1 MKKLIVYVFIFALVV
16 SSCGTRAAQGAYTG
30 SQIGSVLGSAIG
42 GISNGWRGR
51 DIGTVVGLVGGAVVG
66 GAIGNACDN
75 AAKKKQTR
83 AYDEYED
90 DYDDDDEDDD
100 YYENDGTYQRRHT
113 ERRNYTGSLTRYSQK
128 AELCNIMF
136 YDGDDN
142 GILQGD
148 ENAEIEFEIRN
159 TSGGTIYD
167 VKPVIEEISGMK
179 HINISPSMIIESIGE
194 GKRMRY
200 TAYIKT
206 GRKIK
211 DGRATFRISVYD
223 ENNTLIAPRTEF
235 EVETRR

>member
-1 MKKLIVYVFIFALVV
+1 MKKIITYLFVFSLIV
-16 SSCGTRAAQGAYTG
+16 SGCGTRAAQGAYTG

-51 DIGTVVGLVGGAVVG
+51 DVGTVVGLVGGAVVG

-83 AYDEYED
+83 SYDEDGSYED
-90 DYDDDDEDDD
+90 VYRDAPSYS
-100 YYENDGTYQRRHT
+100 QRRT
-113 ERRNYTGSLTRYSQK
+113 ERRNDNGSLTRYQQK

-142 GILQGD
+142 GILSGS
-148 ENAEIEFEIRN
+148 ENAEIEFEIHNVSR
-159 TSGGTIYD
+159 GTIYD
-167 VKPVIEEISGMK
+167 VTPVIEEISGKK
-179 HINISPSMIIESIGE
+179 HINISPSVIIASIGE

-211 DGRATFRISVYD
+211 DGQATFRISVYD
-223 ENNTLIAPRTEF
+223 GNHTLIAPRTEF